1 MNTPLEYSQRGTER
15 PTNKTIHVSIRGRML
30 NGSVAGSMWLPC
42 VVRGDVI
49 VSCTWM
55 FVNGND
61 LKTSPLEFEYFM
73 RSWLPMRT
81 TPKDQQRRKL
91 QLFHSRLL
99 LGIHVYVPLQPASP
113 KHRAYSAAKTTDMWA
128 PIAIG
133 LRSTPDHSGTPRQG
147 YLKVTVYVQ

>member
-1 MNTPLEYSQRGTER
+1 MNTPLEYRQRGTER

-61 LKTSPLEFEYFM
+61 LELPHWSLNTS
-73 RSWLPMRT
+73 
-81 TPKDQQRRKL
+81 
-91 QLFHSRLL
+91 
-99 LGIHVYVPLQPASP
+99 
-113 KHRAYSAAKTTDMWA
+113 
-128 PIAIG
+128 
-133 LRSTPDHSGTPRQG
+133 
-147 YLKVTVYVQ
+147 